1 MDTDTAATTLTFIVT
16 DTRLSDLGMVMD
28 IMATRITVMVMDSV
42 TDLVAITNRKADLL
56 DTTIHDLERR
66 DV

>member
-1 MDTDTAATTLTFIVT
+1 MDTDTVATTLTFIVT
-16 DTRLSDLGMVMD
+16 NTRLLDLGMVMD
-28 IMATRITVMVMDSV
+28 IMATLITVMVMDSV
-42 TDLVAITNRKADLL
+42 TMVAISNRKADFL

>member
-16 DTRLSDLGMVMD
+16 NTRLSDLGMVMD
-28 IMATRITVMVMDSV
+28 IMATLITVMVMDSV
-42 TDLVAITNRKADLL
+42 TSVAITNRKADLL